1 MDWLPSAQEPYN
13 PASLSSTSVEL
24 VSGFT
29 DLCLKEKK
37 SIAQKPQVVLLAYQ

>member
-1 MDWLPSAQEPYN
+1 MDWLPSAQGPYN
-13 PASLSSTSVEL
+13 PASLSSASAKL

-37 SIAQKPQVVLLAYQ
+37 SIAQNP